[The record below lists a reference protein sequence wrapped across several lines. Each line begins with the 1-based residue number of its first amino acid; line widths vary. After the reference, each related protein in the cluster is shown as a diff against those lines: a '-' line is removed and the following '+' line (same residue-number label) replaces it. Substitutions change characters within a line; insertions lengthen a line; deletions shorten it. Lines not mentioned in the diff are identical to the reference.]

1 MQLRYMYSIGILE
14 DIEKI
19 HNYGMNVGSSQSE
32 DKFSETVE
40 EELQNSCLI
49 MEN

>member
-19 HNYGMNVGSSQSE
+19 HNYGMSARSSQS
-32 DKFSETVE
+32 
-40 EELQNSCLI
+40 
-49 MEN
+49 